1 MSGRKTAAVV
11 CIFLVLVLGLSLAA
25 GCGEKEPTGKPEL
38 STAEPTQGPPGTE
51 IKIIGANLGSSQGTS
66 VVHVGDQVAE
76 VTAWADTLVTAKV
89 PDGLAAAVQGITVLT
104 AQGESNE
111 IEFTVTSKAPA
122 PDRKEG
128 QVEHP
133 TPVSAMLDFMR
144 KKGINTS
151 GWSFSVVKVS
161 TADPNWK
168 IDQAT
173 QAGKPTMFFLLK
185 KVNNSWTVIDEGS
198 ALTPQELQGDGAPSD
213 LWIQVPPP
221 APPVPQNQLQVVT
234 EYMQAKGVDMTGV
247 TVGLVKTSKS
257 DPSWE
262 LFQAVF
268 PPERQM
274 LNYYIVL
281 HLENNQWTVKNYDTN
296 IDNTPG
302 MPADLKP

>member
-1 MSGRKTAAVV
+1 MVGICVV
-11 CIFLVLVLGLSLAA
+11 LALALSFAA
-25 GCGEKEPTGKPEL
+25 GCGEKVPTEKPEL
-38 STAEPTQGPPGTE
+38 STVEPTQGPPGTQIE
-51 IKIIGANLGSSQGTS
+51 IIGANFGSSQGTS
-66 VVHVGDQVAE
+66 VVHLGDQVAN

-89 PDGLAAAVQGITVLT
+89 PDGLTAAVQGITVLT

-144 KKGINTS
+144 KNGINTS
-151 GWSFSVVKVS
+151 GWSFSIVKVS
-161 TADPNWK
+161 TVDPNWK
-168 IDQAT
+168 VDQAT
-173 QAGKPTMFFLLK
+173 QQGKPTTYFLLK
-185 KVNNSWTVIDEGS
+185 KVNNSWTVIDDGS

-221 APPVPQNQLQVVT
+221 PPPPTPTPQNQLQVVSD
-234 EYMQAKGVDMTGV
+234 YMKAKGVDMSGV
-247 TVGLVKTSKS
+247 TIGLVKTSKS
-257 DPSWE
+257 DPNWE

-274 LNYYIVL
+274 LNYYAVL